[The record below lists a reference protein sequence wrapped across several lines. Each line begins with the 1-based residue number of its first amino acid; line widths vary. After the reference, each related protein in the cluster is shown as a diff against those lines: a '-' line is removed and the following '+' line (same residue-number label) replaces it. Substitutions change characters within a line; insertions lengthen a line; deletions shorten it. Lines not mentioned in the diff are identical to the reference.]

1 MGFIALS
8 IGGAFPPRGS
18 GDGKR
23 GATDF
28 GRNSKG
34 GSVSF
39 KGSSAAPSKN
49 ASQAPAIL
57 KAAYTCAGL
66 GVVGDLL
73 AQTITKRG
81 ARKASCAVAA
91 VAVGDQKGGK
101 GSKQPKPTA
110 AASVERAYDFI
121 RTARQMA
128 YNGLFYGPAQFFW
141 YAGLAKS
148 FPTAVGAALTANL
161 PPFAMKVFL
170 NQAVLGPVVVSTFF
184 LWTMTLQGKAGEY
197 QTKMKK
203 DALPALRRGWAF
215 WIPVRNFPMFHTRRL
230 PVYCTVW
237 STAYPCQSRIYTWP
251 DRLTLFLSQSGR
263 EH

>member
-1 MGFIALS
+1 MPTAAHS
-8 IGGAFPPRGS
+8 ASAPNFPVARFA
-18 GDGKR
+18 
-23 GATDF
+23 ATA
-28 GRNSKG
+28 
-34 GSVSF
+34 
-39 KGSSAAPSKN
+39 SAKAP
-49 ASQAPAIL
+49 
-57 KAAYTCAGL
+57 
-66 GVVGDLL
+66 
-73 AQTITKRG
+73 
-81 ARKASCAVAA
+81 CAVAA
-91 VAVGDQKGGK
+91 CAGGDQKGGK

-110 AASVERAYDFI
+110 AASVEQAYDFI

-237 STAYPCQSRIYTWP
+237 SRSYP
-251 DRLTLFLSQSGR
+251 SQSLIQITTG
-263 EH
+263 

>member
-1 MGFIALS
+1 M
-8 IGGAFPPRGS
+8 
-18 GDGKR
+18 
-23 GATDF
+23 
-28 GRNSKG
+28 
-34 GSVSF
+34 
-39 KGSSAAPSKN
+39 
-49 ASQAPAIL
+49 
-57 KAAYTCAGL
+57 
-66 GVVGDLL
+66 VGDLL

-91 VAVGDQKGGK
+91 VAVGDQKRGK

-110 AASVERAYDFI
+110 AASVEQAYDFI

-170 NQAVLGPVVVSTFF
+170 NQAVLGQVVVSTFF